1 MSNPDQAELTR
12 VVTLYFDGAAKGDA
26 ALLDEA
32 FHESA
37 HWFAYM
43 HDTVYAV
50 DKPGFIELMV
60 GQPGNTGNLV
70 SEIVSIEQ
78 TGNAAIATVTDKGFW
93 GDMDF
98 TDYFQLVKFDGTWK
112 IVSKAFHLNQ

>member
-1 MSNPDQAELTR
+1 MSATDHDEITR
-12 VVTLYFDGAAKGDA
+12 VVTLYIDGAAKGDA

-37 HWFAYM
+37 HWFGYM

-50 DKPGFIELMV
+50 DKAGFIELMV
-60 GQPGNTGNLV
+60 GQPGDAGNLV

-78 TGNAAIATVTDKGFW
+78 TGNAAVATVTDQGFW

-98 TDYFQLVKFDGTWK
+98 TDYF
-112 IVSKAFHLNQ
+112 